1 MKEILYTAGE
11 IARIAGVSLRTIRF
25 YDAKGLLKPVSYSEA
40 GYRYYN
46 QDSLAVLQRILTLKY
61 LGFSL
66 QKIEEIMASCS
77 MEQQL
82 SEQKELLLQ
91 KKRQL
96 EEILSAIEMMEN
108 SRESDKLGYLIRLLN
123 LLTEEEKIQEQ
134 YRTSGNL
141 EKRIRLHDYS
151 TSAQG
156 WMDWVYEQLELREG
170 EHVLELGCGTGL
182 LWQMN
187 AHKLPSGLCLTLT
200 DRSEGML
207 EKAEENLSAFSK
219 ILEEKE
225 IKIEYRIC
233 DADSL
238 ALERDRYD
246 CIIANHMLYHVKR
259 REDCLREI
267 AHGLKPA
274 GRFFCSTIGDG
285 HMRELHEIVAAF
297 DARIEM
303 PFQSITKPFQLE
315 NAAPQLQAFFSRVER
330 MDQEND
336 LIVDDIE
343 PIYDYV
349 SSYPGN
355 AACILE
361 QRAEEFRSCLRERM
375 DREGAI
381 FIHKSTG
388 MFRCRL

>member
-1 MKEILYTAGE
+1 MDIQHIPFA
-11 IARIAGVSLRTIRF
+11 
-25 YDAKGLLKPVSYSEA
+25 D
-40 GYRYYN
+40 
-46 QDSLAVLQRILTLKY
+46 
-61 LGFSL
+61 
-66 QKIEEIMASCS
+66 
-77 MEQQL
+77 
-82 SEQKELLLQ
+82 
-91 KKRQL
+91 
-96 EEILSAIEMMEN
+96 N
-108 SRESDKLGYLIRLLN
+108 SFD
-123 LLTEEEKIQEQ
+123 
-134 YRTSGNL
+134 
-141 EKRIRLHDYS
+141 
-151 TSAQG
+151 
-156 WMDWVYEQLELREG
+156 V
-170 EHVLELGCGTGL
+170 V
-182 LWQMN
+182 
-187 AHKLPSGLCLTLT
+187 
-200 DRSEGML
+200 
-207 EKAEENLSAFSK
+207 
-219 ILEEKE
+219 
-225 IKIEYRIC
+225 
-233 DADSL
+233 
-238 ALERDRYD
+238 
-246 CIIANHMLYHVKR
+246 IANHMLYHVKR

-267 AHGLKPA
+267 AHGLKAA

-315 NAAPQLQAFFSRVER
+315 NAAPQLQAFFSWVER